1 MSGKARRREHA
12 AILAGALAVEVG
24 LILLFALRTG
34 PEGAREAAGAD
45 RLALASFA
53 LFLLYALY
61 VELRVKGYARALER
75 SEERLRESEERY
87 ALAVRGAK
95 DGIWDWDVATG
106 RVYYSPRWKAML
118 GYAEGEIGD
127 SPDEWLSRV
136 HDEDRA
142 TLQAAIASHVLGH
155 VPHFECEYRI
165 RTRDG
170 TWRWMLSRGLAVRN
184 ARGEVLRMAGSQTDV
199 TERKDFEDRLA
210 RQALYDPLTGL
221 PNRTLF
227 LDRLA
232 QGVRRARRTPARGCA
247 VLFVDLDRFKEVNDR
262 LGHAAGD
269 RLLVE
274 AARRLERAVRPGDTV
289 ARLGGD
295 EFTVLLED
303 VSGPEDAV
311 PVAERLRAEFDR
323 PFELEGGPVRV
334 TASIGVAAGGAPE
347 RAEDLL
353 RDADRAMYR
362 AKELGRARFAVL
374 EARPA

>member
-12 AILAGALAVEVG
+12 AILWGALAVEIG

-34 PEGAREAAGAD
+34 PEGWREAAGAE
-45 RLALASFA
+45 RLALASFV

-87 ALAVRGAK
+87 ALAMRGAK
-95 DGIWDWDVATG
+95 DGLWDWDVATG

-118 GYAEGEIGD
+118 GYAEEEIGAT
-127 SPDEWLSRV
+127 PEEWLSRV

-142 TLQAAIASHVLGH
+142 PLQAAIASHVLGH
-155 VPHFECEYRI
+155 VAHFECEYRI
-165 RTRDG
+165 RARDG

-184 ARGEVLRMAGSQTDV
+184 ARGDVLRMAGSQTDI

-232 QGVRRARRTPARGCA
+232 QVVRRARRHPARGCA
-247 VLFVDLDRFKEVNDR
+247 VLFVDLDRFKDVNDR

-303 VSGPEDAV
+303 VSGPGDAV
-311 PVAERLRAEFDR
+311 PVAERLRTEFER
-323 PFELEGGPVRV
+323 PFELEGGPVTV
-334 TASIGVAAGGAPE
+334 TASIGVAAATAPE
-347 RAEDLL
+347 RPEDLL

-362 AKELGRARFAVL
+362 AKELGRARFALV